1 MSFQVRL
8 PFAPSLHQPY
18 IYYIIDHGGID
29 TELKNQIQAWI
40 KERRAKGAVKNDSD
54 GEAMDLDS

>member
-8 PFAPSLHQPY
+8 PFTLPHQPLY
-18 IYYIIDHGGID
+18 IYYIIDHGEID
-29 TELKNQIQAWI
+29 TELKNQIQAWV
-40 KERRAKGAVKNDSD
+40 KERRATGAFKDDND